1 MLVDKTL
8 VFQEITESDLRA
20 VVRDIEPE
28 AGAFLLHGLLR
39 PAKILVG
46 GYTASDHRCC
56 PLTAAVWEAT
66 GHEATHWDEI
76 QAGILAIGL
85 GEDHHRF
92 YQAFDAW
99 ARAWKLERV
108 DRDRAVVLSDEGRS
122 KLVKLVEQEMYARG
136 SKRVQRRKGLHLRS
150 SVAA

>member
-76 QAGILAIGL
+76 QVGILAIGL
-85 GEDHHRF
+85 GTHHHRF

-99 ARAWKLERV
+99 ASAWELERV
-108 DRDRAVVLSDEGRS
+108 DSDGAVVLSDDGRH
-122 KLVKLVEQEMYARG
+122 KLVKLVEQEMRASDPKRG
-136 SKRVQRRKGLHLRS
+136 QRRRFHLRS
-150 SVAA
+150 SLAV